1 MNEEHVNNNK
11 INQNAFFFQ
20 KESILFYVYIA
31 VF

>member
-1 MNEEHVNNNK
+1 MNEKHVNNNK
-11 INQNAFFFQ
+11 INQNAFLT

>member
-11 INQNAFFFQ
+11 INQNAFFK